1 MPPSR
6 PYRRPVSGMIYAVIV
21 VMWAAFLV
29 PMWLRRHDEFA
40 EAKSVDKFASKMRVL
55 ARRTGEVE
63 PEEPRRAK
71 RSAITATGPSAGSV
85 TAATSVPSGTISSTV
100 RIVGRERPATL
111 DAIADREAAP
121 APTRTPT
128 PTPALRPGAAERRR
142 SLRDAWADDADDA
155 ALAALA
161 APDLARDLARDR
173 GFGRAPASLAA
184 RRRRVL
190 AALAGASLLLA
201 GLAALSVAPWLAAGV
216 LGVLTTTYVLHLRVQ
231 AKRTAEIARRRAR
244 SARQRP
250 DRASTSAGSSRT
262 ARVAVQATGDQ
273 IGADLDA
280 DDGWQPV
287 SVPVPTYV
295 TAPRA
300 GRAIRRIDLQRDDA
314 WTSGRLVADA
324 AAAGRAA
331 AAAAHQE
338 SLVSQDAGDPQV
350 RRAVGD

>member
-1 MPPSR
+1 
-6 PYRRPVSGMIYAVIV
+6 MIYAVIV

-55 ARRTGEVE
+55 ARRTGEADE
-63 PEEPRRAK
+63 AEPRPAQRPGSAAK
-71 RSAITATGPSAGSV
+71 SIS
-85 TAATSVPSGTISSTV
+85 AATSGPSGTVSSTV
-100 RIVGRERPATL
+100 RIVGRERSPADL
-111 DAIADREAAP
+111 PAADRPSGVAALT
-121 APTRTPT
+121 A
-128 PTPALRPGAAERRR
+128 GAADTGRRR
-142 SLRDAWADDADDA
+142 AIREAWADEADDA
-155 ALAALA
+155 ALAVLA

-190 AALAGASLLLA
+190 AVLLSTALLLLVL
-201 GLAALSVAPWLAAGV
+201 GALSVVPWLVAGAVAAV
-216 LGVLTTTYVLHLRVQ
+216 AVAYVFHLRVQ
-231 AKRTAEIARRRAR
+231 AKRTREIAMRRSRAAR
-244 SARQRP
+244 SQLRVANPVEPGRYR
-250 DRASTSAGSSRT
+250 RT
-262 ARVAVQATGDQ
+262 ATAPQKDALRDVVGD
-273 IGADLDA
+273 DLDDVDA
-280 DDGWQPV
+280 WQPV

-300 GRAIRRIDLQRDDA
+300 GRPIRRIDLSGGDA

-338 SLVSQDAGDPQV
+338 SLAASEADEEPVQ
-350 RRAVGD
+350 RAVGD

>member
-1 MPPSR
+1 
-6 PYRRPVSGMIYAVIV
+6 MIYAVIV

-29 PMWLRRHDEFA
+29 PMWLRRHDELA

-55 ARRTGEVE
+55 ARRTGEADGE
-63 PEEPRRAK
+63 PGDLQRTAPATSSLGSSSTASSRA
-71 RSAITATGPSAGSV
+71 ASAGSTRTV
-85 TAATSVPSGTISSTV
+85 SSTV
-100 RIVGRERPATL
+100 RIVGRPAPAQRDSTPAT
-111 DAIADREAAP
+111 ADVPTRVPVRAQAP
-121 APTRTPT
+121 AMGRAATI
-128 PTPALRPGAAERRR
+128 PAGRRR
-142 SLRDAWADDADDA
+142 DLRDGWADDADDA

-173 GFGRAPASLAA
+173 GFGHAPASLVA

-190 AALAGASLLLA
+190 AVLIAASLLLA
-201 GLAALSVAPWLAAGV
+201 SIAALSALPWILAGASGAAAVA
-216 LGVLTTTYVLHLRVQ
+216 YVLHLRVQ
-231 AKRTAEIARRRAR
+231 AKRTGEIAR
-244 SARQRP
+244 
-250 DRASTSAGSSRT
+250 SRT
-262 ARVAVQATGDQ
+262 HAARTRPVAPATPSSASAMLAGP
-273 IGADLDA
+273 DLAPAQQDDRG

-300 GRAIRRIDLQRDDA
+300 GRAIRRIDLHGEDA

-338 SLVSQDAGDPQV
+338 SLAAHEADDASVQ
-350 RRAVGD
+350 RAVGD